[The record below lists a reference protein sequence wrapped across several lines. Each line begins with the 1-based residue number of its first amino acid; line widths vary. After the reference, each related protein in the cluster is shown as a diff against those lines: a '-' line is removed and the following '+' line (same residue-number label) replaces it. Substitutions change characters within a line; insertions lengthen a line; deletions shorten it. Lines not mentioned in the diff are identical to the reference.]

1 MFRGFEHLS
10 SDANAERSGT
20 VQKKR
25 EKKACGDHTNVYEC
39 LKGLSKEEQ
48 YTLFSGAQ

>member
-1 MFRGFEHLS
+1 MLRGFEHLS
-10 SDANAERSGT
+10 SERCRDGREICSD
-20 VQKKR
+20 KR
-25 EKKACGDHTNVYEC
+25 EKKAREDHTNVYEY